1 MSRNRHIRFFII
13 ILILFLITVA
23 VVILV
28 REYERDNEII
38 DYTEGV
44 KKISLSW
51 WGSDERHAYTM
62 EGVKKFEEDNEG
74 IDVVCRYGEWSG
86 YEKKTKGW
94 MMSHNQADVMQINY
108 AWLNEY
114 SKDGEGYYDL
124 YELSDIID
132 LDAFTDEQKAY
143 GERNGR
149 LNALPIAM
157 NTHVFYYNKDVLDEY
172 GLKEPKTWDDLK
184 KMGEVLSKDG
194 KYALGMSKKQVFLLL
209 AAYYEQS
216 TGKAMFDADG
226 HFIPTREEVESLLVF
241 YRELIDSNVLCPI
254 DSFDRNDYMT
264 GKIAG
269 TMCWISDTKIY
280 CDGLKEK
287 GAEVVRSWY
296 PELPGAKRS
305 GWYLKPATMWAISAD
320 TRHPEEAARLVD
332 FLLNDPYM
340 AMLQYTEKGIPVSKN
355 ALNALEKEGMF
366 ESTEYAATEE
376 MNERLH
382 EMNVI
387 IPNMEKEEVIDAF
400 KSGADEYLFDRTDEK
415 ECAKK
420 IWQEIKELCG

>member
-1 MSRNRHIRFFII
+1 MSRNRRTRLLLMIV
-13 ILILFLITVA
+13 ILFLITVA

-28 REYERDNEII
+28 REYEKDNEVIE
-38 DYTEGV
+38 YTKGI
-44 KKISLSW
+44 KNIGLSW
-51 WGSDERHAYTM
+51 WGSDERHKYTM
-62 EGVKKFEEDNEG
+62 EGVEKFEEDNDG
-74 IDVVCRYGEWSG
+74 INVVCRYGEWSG
-86 YEKKTKGW
+86 YEKKNKGW
-94 MMSHNQADVMQINY
+94 MISHNQADVMQINY

-143 GERNGR
+143 GERNGK

-157 NTHVFYYNKDVLDEY
+157 NTHVFYYNKDVLDKY

-209 AAYYEQS
+209 VSYYEQS
-216 TGKAMFDADG
+216 TGKEMFDKDG
-226 HFIPTREEVESLLVF
+226 HFKATQEEIEELLVF
-241 YRELIDSNVLCPI
+241 YRELIETNTLCPI
-254 DSFDRNDYMT
+254 DSFDRNDYMS

-280 CDGLKEK
+280 CDGLKEN
-287 GAEVVRSWY
+287 GAEVIRTWY
-296 PELPGAKRS
+296 PMIPGAKRS
-305 GWYLKPATMWAISAD
+305 GWYIKPATMWAISAD
-320 TRHPEEAARLVD
+320 TRYPEESAKLVN

-340 AMLQYTEKGIPVSKN
+340 AVLQYTEKGVPVSKS
-355 ALNALEKEGMF
+355 ALSALEKEGMF

-376 MNERLH
+376 MNELSSD
-382 EMNVI
+382 MYLM
-387 IPNMEKEEVIDAF
+387 IPNMENGDVIDAF
-400 KSGADEYLFDRTDEK
+400 KRGADEYLFDRADEK
-415 ECAKK
+415 ECASH
-420 IWQEIKELCG
+420 ILQEIRGLCR